1 MGEKRDEEMKRGCGE
16 LRQDKQSA
24 GWAVTVLQADRVPGL
39 GVLSNRDAWSW
50 QSQHG
55 AREGTEE
62 NESKGLKT
70 YLRKKEKKRRGLL
83 QTGRQGARWNKY

>member
-1 MGEKRDEEMKRGCGE
+1 MKRGCGE
-16 LRQDKQSA
+16 LRQDKQST
-24 GWAVTVLQADRVPGL
+24 GWAVTVLRADRVPGV

-55 AREGTEE
+55 ARKGTEE

-70 YLRKKEKKRRGLL
+70 YLRKKEKRKGRGVLL